1 MWLHGSKEF
10 PEGRIGRSDLGARDN
25 VKDLWMRLTAKL
37 PSTLA
42 ALSVL
47 SMAIGTIG
55 LVGAIALY
63 AGYRPIE
70 GDAGV
75 AMNVPITGV
84 MVGLYFLTFIVFGGL
99 IIKGKTFGHSGL
111 VLTNVI
117 LALITV
123 TVVKSGALWLAV
135 PMGLLALV
143 SLALCFH
150 PASMDWYKNKFLER

>member
-1 MWLHGSKEF
+1 M
-10 PEGRIGRSDLGARDN
+10 
-25 VKDLWMRLTAKL
+25 KDVWMRLTAKL
-37 PSTLA
+37 PSSLA

-47 SMAIGTIG
+47 AIIVGAIG
-55 LVGAIALY
+55 LVGAVALY

-70 GDAGV
+70 GDAEV
-75 AMNVPITGV
+75 AMNVPVTGV
-84 MVGLYFLTFIVFGGL
+84 MVGLYFLTFIVFGVL

-143 SLALCFH
+143 GLALCFH
-150 PASMDWYKNKFLER
+150 PDSMNWYKNKFLER

>member
-1 MWLHGSKEF
+1 M
-10 PEGRIGRSDLGARDN
+10 
-25 VKDLWMRLTAKL
+25 KDVWMRLTAKL
-37 PSTLA
+37 PATLA
-42 ALSVL
+42 ALSML
-47 SMAIGTIG
+47 AIAIGGIG
-55 LVGAIALY
+55 LVGAVGLY
-63 AGYRPIE
+63 TGYRPIE

-75 AMNVPITGV
+75 EMNVPVTGV
-84 MVGLYFLTFIVFGGL
+84 MVGLYFLMFIVFGGL

-150 PASMDWYKNKFLER
+150 PDSMNWYKTKFQER